1 MTDQSAQLEVGLF
14 PSGSPRDLPGEK
26 IGLFS
31 VFHLARRGALTHRDH
46 RRGGH

>member
-14 PSGSPRDLPGEK
+14 PSRSPRDLPGEK

-31 VFHLARRGALTHRDH
+31 IFRLARRGALAQRDR